1 MEETGNIVIYESEGG
16 DVRLDVRLENG
27 NVWLTQ
33 QQMSLLYGKAPSTI
47 NEHIG
52 DIFYDNELLPEACR
66 KKFGNSEFQQNVEL
80 VLLSNLVADYEDEH
94 YPIKKPTLIEIIKL
108 RMFEMGLSQSS
119 LAAMLGMNQSKISE
133 IISGKS
139 EPTLKQARKISQTL
153 NISPAIVLGV

>member
-52 DIFYDNELLPEACR
+52 DIFDDKELFPEACR

-94 YPIKKPTLIEIIKL
+94 YPIKKPTLIEVLKL

>member
-33 QQMSLLYGKAPSTI
+33 QQMALLYGKAPSTI

-52 DIFYDNELLPEACR
+52 DIFYDKELLPEACR

-94 YPIKKPTLIEIIKL
+94 YPIKKPTLIEVLKL

>member
-33 QQMSLLYGKAPSTI
+33 QQMALLYDKAPSTI
-47 NEHIG
+47 NEHIR
-52 DIFYDNELLPEACR
+52 DIFDDKELLPEACR
-66 KKFGNSEFQQNVEL
+66 KKFGNSEFQQIVEL

-94 YPIKKPTLIEIIKL
+94 YPIKKPTLIEVLKL